1 MIFSRNSISFGD
13 KDLLTHLFH
22 EAPPPVLRPPVALV
36 GFSEEGV
43 ERLPNPVDGVGVGR
57 EDERS
62 EEGDLLQRGLSLR
75 CTREKVS
82 VVDLLHHPLEERE
95 RLVEVHLVRERER
108 EKFRKQFFIEI
119 IIKKSTSLSAYSR
132 KQFARRIDTERV
144 HPYVSISLWLT
155 AIPPS

>member
-1 MIFSRNSISFGD
+1 MLFSRNSISFGD
-13 KDLLTHLFH
+13 MDLLTHLFH
-22 EAPPPVLRPPVALV
+22 EASPSVLRPPVALV

-75 CTREKVS
+75 RTRKKVS

-108 EKFRKQFFIEI
+108 EREREKFRKQFFFALEMK
-119 IIKKSTSLSAYSR
+119 IKKYM
-132 KQFARRIDTERV
+132 
-144 HPYVSISLWLT
+144 YISCLF
-155 AIPPS
+155 

>member
-1 MIFSRNSISFGD
+1 MDF
-13 KDLLTHLFH
+13 LTHLFH
-22 EAPPPVLRPPVALV
+22 EAPPAILRPPVALV

-43 ERLPNPVDGVGVGR
+43 EWLPNPVDGVGVGR

-75 CTREKVS
+75 RTREKVS

-108 EKFRKQFFIEI
+108 EKFWKQFFFALETKI
-119 IIKKSTSLSAYSR
+119 IIKKSTSISAYSR
-132 KQFARRIDTERV
+132 KQFARRIDTETVR
-144 HPYVSISLWLT
+144 PYVST
-155 AIPPS
+155 CVFPSD